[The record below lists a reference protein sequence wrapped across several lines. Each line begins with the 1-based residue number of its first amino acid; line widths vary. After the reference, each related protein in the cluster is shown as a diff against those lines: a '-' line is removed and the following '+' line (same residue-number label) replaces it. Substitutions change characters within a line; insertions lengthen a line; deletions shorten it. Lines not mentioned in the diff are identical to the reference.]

1 MENSEPMAK
10 DAPAFLV
17 AKTCGRGNM
26 RIAYQV
32 LGSPDLQCVDKRE
45 ILLAQLF
52 ACRKLLKYTADEL
65 EQALVRKEISE
76 IGLALDLVQ

>member
-1 MENSEPMAK
+1 METVEAMAK
-10 DAPAFLV
+10 EAPAFLV
-17 AKTCGRGNM
+17 AKTCGRGNV

-32 LGSPDLQCVDKRE
+32 LGQPDLQCVDKKE

-76 IGLALDLVQ
+76 ISLALDLLQ